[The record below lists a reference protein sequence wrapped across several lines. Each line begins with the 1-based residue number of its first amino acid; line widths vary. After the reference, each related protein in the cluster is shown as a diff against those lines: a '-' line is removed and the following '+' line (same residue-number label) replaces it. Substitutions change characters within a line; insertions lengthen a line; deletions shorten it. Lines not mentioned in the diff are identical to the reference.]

1 MALTSDKRT
10 VGLVHRTTTAAKL
23 VLWNPAE
30 RLGISHGWSSKD
42 DTTFIACRPR
52 FCGPSPRMQ
61 FPVEGY
67 FPGRETNLGRRAGRG
82 VARRRAVLM
91 RKSQRV
97 GGATGLALSRGQ
109 SSTPQRGASPVT
121 FFLLSCAERTRHGSP
136 DLSPRGAPVQ
146 PRPSPPIRGVDAGD
160 QSASAT
166 FRRETGRWHGHD
178 QYSILG
184 RADRHL
190 GVLLDYRIR
199 GTDGEPTNPIL
210 LDDRNVTTPLLRR
223 RMNRSPAAIDGCRRR
238 AVWMSIR
245 SRQTS

>member
-1 MALTSDKRT
+1 M
-10 VGLVHRTTTAAKL
+10 
-23 VLWNPAE
+23 
-30 RLGISHGWSSKD
+30 
-42 DTTFIACRPR
+42 
-52 FCGPSPRMQ
+52 
-61 FPVEGY
+61 
-67 FPGRETNLGRRAGRG
+67 
-82 VARRRAVLM
+82 
-91 RKSQRV
+91 
-97 GGATGLALSRGQ
+97 
-109 SSTPQRGASPVT
+109 T

-146 PRPSPPIRGVDAGD
+146 PRPSSPIRGVDAGD

-223 RMNRSPAAIDGCRRR
+223 RMNRSPAAIDGCRLSTASGVDVDTFTADFMTAIGTSNGVASPRLGPKFASGQLTFALRR
-238 AVWMSIR
+238 TWQRLQDCSTRCRRRRIPSDIR
-245 SRQTS
+245 AMRRRMRLTAAADALDSGLNNACADFV